1 MTRKLA
7 SNADLYE
14 YLSLLGDLLASRG
27 SQQLAETVRFAAKQR
42 TGLSTEFLG
51 ESRIALRAVL
61 DAEKGLLRP
70 QEREELL
77 GVISQVEFA
86 LRR

>member
-1 MTRKLA
+1 MKKLS

-14 YLSLLGDLLASRG
+14 YLLTLGNLVADRG
-27 SQQLAETVRFAAKQR
+27 SQQLAEAVRSAARQG

-51 ESRIALRAVL
+51 ESRIALRNVL
-61 DAEKGLLRP
+61 VKENGILRGP
-70 QEREELL
+70 ERDELL
-77 GVISQVEFA
+77 GAISQIDSA